1 MERRKNKKKEKH
13 NLENTSFSP
22 DNYTA
27 VPPPL
32 LSSSKTL
39 TCTFECVCRMQAPGL
54 MCFRSATEGQ
64 KAFLRKNKKRAARGN
79 SLDSEARREPERQR
93 DQGQLESERRGW
105 GEAEPDWTGRVSGGW
120 WQSWI
125 WTCDLNG
132 RSSVGRSVG
141 RGWKRFRHS
150 LPRRRGGPGVCA
162 ARRQTRALPWAGCL
176 AACARPAWSW
186 REERAAWRSRRPSPR
201 TGRPAAG
208 AGPPC
213 HPARPAAGSRP
224 WPCRRRMWSPWH
236 CWFCW
241 AERGGR

>member
-1 MERRKNKKKEKH
+1 
-13 NLENTSFSP
+13 
-22 DNYTA
+22 
-27 VPPPL
+27 
-32 LSSSKTL
+32 
-39 TCTFECVCRMQAPGL
+39 MQAPGL

-64 KAFLRKNKKRAARGN
+64 KAFLRKNKKGLQEATPLTARQ
-79 SLDSEARREPERQR
+79 E
-93 DQGQLESERRGW
+93 ES
-105 GEAEPDWTGRVSGGW
+105 
-120 WQSWI
+120 
-125 WTCDLNG
+125 LNG
-132 RSSVGRSVG
+132 RGTKASWSRREGDGGRQNRTGLGESQEVGGSPGSGLAILTEGRRSVG

-150 LPRRRGGPGVCA
+150 LPRRRGGLGVCA

-241 AERGGR
+241 AERGAR